1 VNLSRSA
8 ADARVLH
15 AIVDGLPCEH
25 PLETHLSGVIS
36 QDRVESERM
45 EEDLTRHTST
55 MSLAA
60 SSRLHSQKALLYL
73 LPSQGL

>member
-15 AIVDGLPCEH
+15 AIVDRLPCEH

-45 EEDLTRHTST
+45 EDLTRHTST

-60 SSRLHSQKALLYL
+60 SSRLHFQKALLYL
-73 LPSQGL
+73 LPGQGL

>member
-1 VNLSRSA
+1 MNLSRSA

-15 AIVDGLPCEH
+15 AIVDRLPCEH

-45 EEDLTRHTST
+45 EDLTRHTST

-60 SSRLHSQKALLYL
+60 STRLHFQKALLYL
-73 LPSQGL
+73 LPGQGL

>member
-1 VNLSRSA
+1 MNLSRSA

-15 AIVDGLPCEH
+15 AIVDRLPCEH

-45 EEDLTRHTST
+45 EDLTRHTST

-60 SSRLHSQKALLYL
+60 SSRLHFQKALLYL
-73 LPSQGL
+73 LPGQGL

>member
-8 ADARVLH
+8 ADAQVPH

-25 PLETHLSGVIS
+25 QLETHLSGVIS

-45 EEDLTRHTST
+45 RHTST

-60 SSRLHSQKALLYL
+60 SNRLHFQKALLYL
-73 LPSQGL
+73 LPGQGS

>member
-1 VNLSRSA
+1 MNLSRSA

-15 AIVDGLPCEH
+15 AIVDDLPCEH

-45 EEDLTRHTST
+45 EDLTRHTST

-60 SSRLHSQKALLYL
+60 SSRLHFQKALLYL
-73 LPSQGL
+73 LPGQGL